1 MSVLISSSP
10 PVPSLFLELY
20 QDHSIR
26 ARRPSFNKE
35 DVEETAP
42 PKRVSSHSLLPEKTF
57 RPKLSFIRR
66 KKSVVFAD
74 SMGLPLTQ
82 VKVLKPDAEAA
93 PSPLPPRLFGRPST
107 SPISPPAL
115 RLNFTQPIAR
125 LNYLATIRQNHVGL
139 ENVLVDKFTLTGT
152 VLVHN
157 ICFQKAVKVRI
168 TKDYWISHRDIP
180 AEFSSSIAPDIDK
193 FTFSITLPAS
203 LLPGSRAEFCVC
215 AELGG
220 EEFWDN
226 NHGQNYQVE
235 CLLMSPGF
243 GGLCKDMLLA
253 GPPFRAGA
261 PQGDRQ
267 AGIYY

>member
-42 PKRVSSHSLLPEKTF
+42 PKRISSHSLLPEKTF

-107 SPISPPAL
+107 SPISPSVPLTPAL
-115 RLNFTQPIAR
+115 RLNFTQ
-125 LNYLATIRQNHVGL
+125 
-139 ENVLVDKFTLTGT
+139 
-152 VLVHN
+152 
-157 ICFQKAVKVRI
+157 
-168 TKDYWISHRDIP
+168 TK
-180 AEFSSSIAPDIDK
+180 
-193 FTFSITLPAS
+193 
-203 LLPGSRAEFCVC
+203 LPGYNQTEPCRT
-215 AELGG
+215 G
-220 EEFWDN
+220 ERSCGQVHPDW
-226 NHGQNYQVE
+226 HGPCSQHLFPE
-235 CLLMSPGF
+235 GS
-243 GGLCKDMLLA
+243 
-253 GPPFRAGA
+253 
-261 PQGDRQ
+261 
-267 AGIYY
+267 